1 MRDIQQKEQ
10 TSGQNI
16 LSAFLCQSSEVC
28 CVIVR
33 NGKKREEEEKKLA
46 LTAHC
51 LSLV

>member
-1 MRDIQQKEQ
+1 MIDIQQKEQ

-33 NGKKREEEEKKLA
+33 NGKKKKKKKIWHWLPIA
-46 LTAHC
+46 YL
-51 LSLV
+51 